1 MLKLAAI
8 FTLVA
13 TPAWAQQDPELEA
26 VDRTED
32 RLEETIEDIAP
43 IELRWEPDLRAEVRA
58 GAGAMRG
65 DTINPGRGAVSLV
78 DGKVHAGI
86 ARGRLSLDLPIDFA
100 HRQTFA
106 GASLTESRVRGDLRG
121 TFRLSPRLRLTG
133 ALGLAATRKPDWPDP
148 FQELGP
154 TDRYSHWDRNALV
167 EIIARPVRH
176 QRVRVRYDYA
186 LAVYR
191 QDPMFD
197 PIYDPLHLTP
207 WDRDTHRVDA
217 VWRLRQGRWKLRAG
231 AELAQRQYFFT
242 FSGDAKTGVT
252 HVGAGGEP
260 PNPLLQ
266 QRWVKPRV
274 ELDVELAEAIL
285 LTARYELELVQDTHD
300 GYLSYAGH
308 HPEIAVS
315 WALPHESELIARAEA
330 YLRRYGRHSYDYQL
344 DDTHPPLAWGDRRA
358 DRIGIGELVYRLPVA
373 PHWTAIADARLAL
386 RRTNYE
392 YSIDWNYTNWIAWAG
407 AEYRY

>member
-1 MLKLAAI
+1 MVFVLAPL
-8 FTLVA
+8 T
-13 TPAWAQQDPELEA
+13 AWAQQDPELEA

-32 RLEETIEDIAP
+32 RVEESSELDEPAP
-43 IELRWEPDLRAEVRA
+43 IELRWEPDISAELRA
-58 GAGAMRG
+58 GAGALRG
-65 DTINPGRGAVSLV
+65 DTINPGRSALSLV
-78 DGKVHAGI
+78 EGRVHAGI
-86 ARGRLSLDLPIDFA
+86 ARGRLSFELPVDFA
-100 HRQTFA
+100 HRQTFG
-106 GASLTESRVRGDLRG
+106 GASLTESRVRGGVRG
-121 TFRLSPRLRLTG
+121 TFRFTPRLRL
-133 ALGLAATRKPDWPDP
+133 AAELGLAASRKPDWPDP

-167 EIIARPVRH
+167 EVVARPVRH
-176 QRVRVRYDYA
+176 QRIRVRYDYS

-217 VWRLRQGRWKLRAG
+217 VWRLRRGRWKLRAG

-252 HVGAGGEP
+252 HTGAGGDP

-266 QRWVKPRV
+266 LRWAKPRV
-274 ELDVELAEAIL
+274 EVDVELAEAFL

-308 HPEIAVS
+308 HPELALS
-315 WALPHESELIARAEA
+315 WALPRESELVARAEV
-330 YLRRYGRHSYDYQL
+330 YLRRYGRHSYEFDQM
-344 DDTHPPLAWGDRRA
+344 DPTHPPLAWGDRRA
-358 DRIGIGELVYRLPVA
+358 DRLGIGELTYRLPIA
-373 PHWTAIADARLAL
+373 PHWTAIADGKLAL
-386 RRTNYE
+386 RRTNYT